1 MKPTTS
7 TGPGPVRRIWNSLR
21 WVILGGLLALLGI
34 LAGPSLR
41 AINGGRLF
49 GHQVV
54 RAPLDGR
61 TAVNVLILGLDQKDK
76 LHPEEGRRSDTILL
90 ARVDTVARTVYGVSI
105 PRDTR
110 VRPDLDKGWTKINAA
125 YTEGGPHA
133 TMSLVED
140 ITGVRPDYYL
150 VVDTASTRKLVDLV
164 GGVKVD
170 VDRRMKYDDNWQDLH
185 IDLRPGLQTLD
196 GDKAVQYLRFRHDAL
211 GDIRR
216 MRRQQIFVRA
226 LAERV
231 VAPANIPKL
240 PWVMSELRHLVQTNL
255 GDDDLL
261 YLANRFRSVP
271 AEALHLTSLE
281 GESRTMGGISYFLPY
296 KDKMEE
302 SLATAFPGTIAPENP
317 PVDTL

>member
-1 MKPTTS
+1 M
-7 TGPGPVRRIWNSLR
+7 RRIWNSLR

-49 GHQVV
+49 GRQVV
-54 RAPLDGR
+54 RAPLEGR
-61 TAVNVLILGLDQKDK
+61 TAVNILVLGLDQKDK

-90 ARVDTVARTVYGVSI
+90 ARVDTVTRSVTGVSI

-110 VRPDLDKGWTKINAA
+110 VRPDLDKGWTKINGA

-150 VVDTASTRKLVDLV
+150 VVDTASTRRLVDLV
-164 GGVKVD
+164 GGVTVN

-185 IDLRPGLQTLD
+185 IDLRPGVQTLD

-216 MRRQQIFVRA
+216 MRRQQAFLRA

-231 VAPANIPKL
+231 VAPGNIPKL
-240 PWVMSELRHLVQTNL
+240 PWVIRELHQLIQTNL

-261 YLANRFRSVP
+261 YLANQFRGVP
-271 AEALHLTSLE
+271 ADSLHLTSLE
-281 GESRTMGGISYFLPY
+281 GESRTVDGISYFLPY
-296 KDKMEE
+296 RHKMEE
-302 SLATAFPGTIAPENP
+302 SLAAAFPGTVAPEKP

>member
-1 MKPTTS
+1 
-7 TGPGPVRRIWNSLR
+7 
-21 WVILGGLLALLGI
+21 
-34 LAGPSLR
+34 
-41 AINGGRLF
+41 
-49 GHQVV
+49 VV

-90 ARVDTVARTVYGVSI
+90 ARVDTVTRTVYGVSI

-281 GESRTMGGISYFLPY
+281 GESRTMDGISYFLPY

-302 SLATAFPGTIAPENP
+302 SLATAFPATIAPENP